1 MKTTVF
7 DEWIIECDE
16 WITASAYSKISCGS
30 AQECGCDDCQL
41 FVKLCPSIFPRR
53 VRDLLEGLGIDLKK
67 EKEVSEFGFGRARP
81 GMNLY
86 IAEYDFY
93 GKLVAGPD
101 AMEPQGS
108 GFTIN
113 LRDIEE
119 GAQLGFTE
127 RSSYPRQM
135 PFRNLCPLTS
145 AILSV
150 WVPVETNLG
159 LRSALRRIGRIAARF
174 AQPLKRGLRLR

>member
-93 GKLVAGPD
+93 GKLLLAPMQWSHKVLD
-101 AMEPQGS
+101 SQSISEILKKEPS
-108 GFTIN
+108 
-113 LRDIEE
+113 L
-119 GAQLGFTE
+119 
-127 RSSYPRQM
+127 
-135 PFRNLCPLTS
+135 
-145 AILSV
+145 V
-150 WVPVETNLG
+150 
-159 LRSALRRIGRIAARF
+159 LRSVQAIRARCHLGISF
-174 AQPLKRGLRLR
+174 RLQAQFFQCGCQLKPIWA